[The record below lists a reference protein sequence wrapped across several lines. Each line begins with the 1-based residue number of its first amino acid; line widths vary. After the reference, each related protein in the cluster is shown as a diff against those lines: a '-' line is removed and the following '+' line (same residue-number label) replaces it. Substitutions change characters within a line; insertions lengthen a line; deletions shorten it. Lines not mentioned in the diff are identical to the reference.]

1 MQELLDGE
9 LMKLL
14 RNMLPVLMILLLAV
28 TALEG
33 YFIHANADAATLQEQ
48 QIQALILQDTQL
60 RADNAQSAQQFQTF
74 LQQFV
79 ADDNYECQTLARL
92 ALHANLPQPAPGICA
107 ITSIP

>member
-33 YFIHANADAATLQEQ
+33 YFIHANADVATLQEQ

-60 RADNAQSAQQFQTF
+60 RAANAQSARQFQVF

-107 ITSIP
+107 ITTIP